1 MTYPN
6 RPGASHRCIPF
17 LDNAMIRNRSLAFA
31 LLTATVGVSACD
43 SLTGSSTGSPIGV
56 GGLSARTKG
65 AGFTTAP
72 QLAFY
77 RVSGATFESA
87 AGVRDTCYLAAY
99 SESSTTGGS
108 PGTSTTTGLGAGAFI
123 MVAIGN
129 RVDSLTRTG
138 GALDPVYRS
147 SLSGGIPYTPG
158 DSMVITIPGDRTG
171 FPMSSFRGRTAEP
184 FTMGQLGVPQLG
196 SPVNITW
203 TPATDPNAAMFVTFR
218 YVSGLSSALPF
229 NRQIACSFIDD
240 GSAQVSAAVSADW
253 TSSIKHDMV
262 AQRIRTI
269 LAQVAVPLSYF
280 NIVSTFDWPTPI
292 SP

>member
-1 MTYPN
+1 MN
-6 RPGASHRCIPF
+6 
-17 LDNAMIRNRSLAFA
+17 RNRSLAFA
-31 LLTATVGVSACD
+31 LLTATVGVGACD

-65 AGFTTAP
+65 AGYTTAP
-72 QLAFY
+72 QIAFY

-123 MVAIGN
+123 TVAIGN

-171 FPMSSFRGRTAEP
+171 FPTSSFRGRTAEP

-240 GSAQVSAAVSADW
+240 GSAQVSAALSADW

>member
-1 MTYPN
+1 
-6 RPGASHRCIPF
+6 
-17 LDNAMIRNRSLAFA
+17 MIRNRSLAFV

-147 SLSGGIPYTPG
+147 SLSAGIPYTPG

-171 FPMSSFRGRTAEP
+171 FPTSSFRGRTAEP